1 MTPKPGL
8 FSSAPLSARLKLF
21 FDPIRAALT
30 MLTVLTVLSVF
41 ASRTQTKRFAA
52 QVDFR
57 FRPILT
63 SRRSASDRDGVSGC
77 LPAHASISSL
87 SAGESRIGIVSP
99 KLRPAGRPLFLCTLF
114 SCFAMI
120 IRVRKN
126 AGRRRGGNL
135 VTDPNPSHGGDPWL
149 RLPVLLRPFAS

>member
-30 MLTVLTVLSVF
+30 MLTVLTVLTVLSVF

-99 KLRPAGRPLFLCTLF
+99 KLRPADRPLFLCTLF

-120 IRVRKN
+120 FRVHEIVHKMQ
-126 AGRRRGGNL
+126 AGDKAATSPPAL
-135 VTDPNPSHGGDPWL
+135 TQATEVSHGSG
-149 RLPVLLRPFAS
+149 